1 MSEQTV
7 TNPSE
12 PEVLDHEAYGSER
25 PRRRTTGEIQ
35 DSLTAMLRGE
45 YAEPQEE
52 EQHSDSE
59 LEDGIEEEAIES
71 ESYEDSEEV
80 DEDYDGSD
88 EEQLESDSASYRVIV
103 DGKEMQV
110 PLDEL
115 ISGYQRGS
123 SFTQKSQ
130 ALADERRE
138 FEANAVAV
146 QQERE
151 SYSTVLQQLQQQMEA
166 AAKPDLDWDRLE
178 RENPVQWLKLK
189 QLERDRQAQIQA
201 VREEQSRMQQVLNQ
215 QQEQD
220 LENRLNTE
228 RTLVL
233 EKIPEWAD
241 SEVQA
246 NEQRQLLEYGKQLGF
261 TDSELNEI
269 YDHRALIAL
278 RDAWRYNQLANGEKV
293 KSAKSKIKN
302 AKSGGKQMSRQMRGR
317 KQRDQR
323 AKLKETGKVDDAAAL
338 LGAMLTE

>member
-1 MSEQTV
+1 MSEATV
-7 TNPSE
+7 TNPAGTE
-12 PEVLDHEAYGSER
+12 NPQGSER
-25 PRRRTTGEIQ
+25 RRTNSEIQ
-35 DSLTAMLRGE
+35 ESLAEMLRAD
-45 YAEPQEE
+45 YAEPQEG
-52 EQHSDSE
+52 EQHSEPE
-59 LEDGIEEEAIES
+59 LEDGVEEDVIES
-71 ESYEDSEEV
+71 ELYDDSDEV
-80 DEDYDGSD
+80 DEMYDEADG
-88 EEQLESDSASYRVIV
+88 EQSESETASYRVIV

-138 FEANAVAV
+138 FEASALAV

-151 SYSTVLQQLQQQMEA
+151 SYATVLQQLQQQMEA
-166 AAKPDLDWDRLE
+166 AAKPNIDWDRLE

-189 QLERDRQAQIQA
+189 QMERDRQTQIQA
-201 VREEQSRMQQVLNQ
+201 VREEQSRMQQVLMQ

-228 RTLVL
+228 RALVL
-233 EKIPEWAD
+233 EKIPEWSD
-241 SEVQA
+241 SEVQT
-246 NEQRQLLEYGKQLGF
+246 NEQRQLLEFGKQLGF
-261 TDSELNEI
+261 SEHELNEI
-269 YDHRALIAL
+269 YDHRALVAL

-293 KSAKSKIKN
+293 KSAKSKIKT

-317 KQRDQR
+317 KAKAQR
-323 AKLKETGKVDDAAAL
+323 ARLKQTGKVEDAASL

>member
-1 MSEQTV
+1 
-7 TNPSE
+7 
-12 PEVLDHEAYGSER
+12 
-25 PRRRTTGEIQ
+25 
-35 DSLTAMLRGE
+35 
-45 YAEPQEE
+45 
-52 EQHSDSE
+52 
-59 LEDGIEEEAIES
+59 
-71 ESYEDSEEV
+71 
-80 DEDYDGSD
+80 
-88 EEQLESDSASYRVIV
+88 
-103 DGKEMQV
+103 MQV

-130 ALADERRE
+130 SLADERRE

-166 AAKPDLDWDRLE
+166 AAKPNLDWDRLE

-189 QLERDRQAQIQA
+189 QLERDRQGQIQA

-233 EKIPEWAD
+233 ERIPEWAD

-317 KQRDQR
+317 KAKAQR
-323 AKLKETGKVDDAAAL
+323 ARLKETGKVDDAAAL